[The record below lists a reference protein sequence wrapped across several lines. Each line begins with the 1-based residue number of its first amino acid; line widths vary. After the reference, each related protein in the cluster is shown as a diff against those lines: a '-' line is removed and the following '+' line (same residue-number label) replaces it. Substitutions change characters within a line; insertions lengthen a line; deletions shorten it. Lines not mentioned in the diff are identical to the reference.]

1 MNKKELFESKSLS
14 TINYNTNDLQ
24 IDFDKGIIRKVS
36 VCSKGEARGHGIHL
50 EESFIMELLSQG
62 EKARHGIKCRFG
74 HPSPYNDGIGT
85 LIGVFKNFKL
95 SDDKSQ
101 IYADLYLSESAKKS
115 PNGNLFDYT
124 LSLAEHHPK
133 HFGTSIVNI
142 EPEYYQYDKTGVK
155 KEILGYSDYN
165 PDKEIF
171 MKLGFFQACDL
182 VDSPAANPAGLF
194 SNNKNNNMSIKK
206 TISKFF
212 NMENE
217 KPEEGNE
224 KPKEGKEPLKIGVPE
239 KDNEVK
245 FIQDGK
251 EYLLPDGELFVSS
264 GDMEGKVIIL
274 KDGKITE
281 IQDPEIGE
289 KESESLSS
297 QKIKGLPLITQLH
310 IINSKLQKELDKTP
324 AAAATTAVSNTDA
337 EGNQKSFQS
346 NHLQH
351 EIKSIQR
358 FQNKNK

>member
-24 IDFDKGIIRKVS
+24 IDFEKGIIRKVS
-36 VCSKGEARGHGIHL
+36 VCSKGEARGHGINL
-50 EESFIMELLSQG
+50 DESFIKDLLRQG
-62 EKARHGIKCRFG
+62 EKANHGVKCRFG
-74 HPSPYNDGIGT
+74 HPSPYNDAIGT

-95 SDDKSQ
+95 SDDNSQ

-115 PNGNLFDYT
+115 PHGNLFEYT

-133 HFGTSIVNI
+133 HFGTSIVNF
-142 EPEYYQYDKTGVK
+142 EPSYYQYDAEGNK
-155 KEILGYSDYN
+155 KELMGYNDYN
-165 PDKEIF
+165 ADKEIY
-171 MKLGFFQACDL
+171 MKLGFFEACDL

-206 TISKFF
+206 SISKFF

-217 KPEEGNE
+217 KPEEGT
-224 KPKEGKEPLKIGVPE
+224 EPLKVGIPE
-239 KDNEVK
+239 KENEVK

-251 EYLLPDGELFVSS
+251 EYLLPDGELFISS
-264 GDMEGKVIIL
+264 GEMEGKVIIL
-274 KDGKITE
+274 KDGKIAE
-281 IQDPEIGE
+281 IQDPEMDVE
-289 KESESLSS
+289 KAESLSV
-297 QKIKGLPLITQLH
+297 QGIKRLPVITQLH
-310 IINSKLQKELDKTP
+310 IINAKLQKELDRTP

-337 EGNQKSFQS
+337 EGKQERFQS

-358 FQNKNK
+358 FQTKNK